1 MEKFI
6 INNVEVLDNL
16 VKINFTPSKN
26 IQKYFKEENTFF
38 IEYNCDISKTPK
50 SIAVIPLIASILP
63 MTWFTNTEIVV
74 DELDEDFYNS
84 LENIKKGYMD
94 MVPNLSYGGKVSA
107 KKDCKEYIL
116 SKQW

>member
-50 SIAVIPLIASILP
+50 SIAVIP
-63 MTWFTNTEIVV
+63 
-74 DELDEDFYNS
+74 
-84 LENIKKGYMD
+84 
-94 MVPNLSYGGKVSA
+94 
-107 KKDCKEYIL
+107 
-116 SKQW
+116 